1 MNSAF
6 LVEVLDYHT
15 VRKRE
20 NGTEKKNETGKK
32 KLCFLYG
39 SGNIEDQMKGS
50 VKKRGKNLKEEEY
63 RYIGG
68 QRQIRKNINTFNGV
82 TRYTTNSLRRMQIC
96 SFRAIKEVSF

>member
-1 MNSAF
+1 MAQ
-6 LVEVLDYHT
+6 E
-15 VRKRE
+15 
-20 NGTEKKNETGKK
+20 KNETGKK

-63 RYIGG
+63 RHIGG
-68 QRQIRKNINTFNGV
+68 QRNIRKNINTFNGV
-82 TRYTTNSLRRMQIC
+82 ILALTRHTTNSLRRMQIC

>member
-1 MNSAF
+1 MSSAF

-15 VRKRE
+15 VRKSE

>member
-1 MNSAF
+1 MSSAF

-20 NGTEKKNETGKK
+20 NGTEKNETGKK
-32 KLCFLYG
+32 KFCFLYG

-63 RYIGG
+63 RHIGD
-68 QRQIRKNINTFNGV
+68 QKQIRKKQYKYF
-82 TRYTTNSLRRMQIC
+82 
-96 SFRAIKEVSF
+96 

>member
-1 MNSAF
+1 MSSAF
-6 LVEVLDYHT
+6 LVELLDYHT

-20 NGTEKKNETGKK
+20 NGTGKKNETGNK

-63 RYIGG
+63 RHIGG
-68 QRQIRKNINTFNGV
+68 QRQIRKNINTFNDV
-82 TRYTTNSLRRMQIC
+82 ILASTYTPYH
-96 SFRAIKEVSF
+96 